1 MARCLAARR
10 DMPAPRLIIQL
21 HELLACL
28 GQLGVVTLL
37 INAQQGLIGRMS
49 TTLDVSCLAGTPST
63 VFVAVTGVLSDGSDA
78 LSMDAYGGG
87 RPDLA

>member
-1 MARCLAARR
+1 
-10 DMPAPRLIIQL
+10 MPAPRLIIQL
-21 HELLACL
+21 HELLAYL

-37 INAQQGLIGRMS
+37 INAQQELIGHMS

-63 VFVAVTGVLSDGSDA
+63 VFDAVTVVLSDGSDA